1 MKFNSDK
8 YFYLRNIKVSITL
21 SLVLIIIAFL
31 ILPGEKINRK
41 KTVSYS
47 EPLIKL
53 MQIPST
59 KISLPT
65 KSKSFNPELK
75 IFIDEP
81 DILPDV
87 TINDEKKV
95 LNDDAKIS
103 GNGLVNYNEDLNI
116 ERETFIISEQLI
128 EVLPQNEEGIKGT
141 IKFELLITG
150 NGDVKEYRI
159 LSNTLNSEEKTS
171 EIINAVLKSKW
182 QPSPYY
188 DSEIEYR
195 IEKTYK
201 FN

>member
-1 MKFNSDK
+1 M
-8 YFYLRNIKVSITL
+8 
-21 SLVLIIIAFL
+21 
-31 ILPGEKINRK
+31 
-41 KTVSYS
+41 
-47 EPLIKL
+47 
-53 MQIPST
+53 
-59 KISLPT
+59 
-65 KSKSFNPELK
+65 
-75 IFIDEP
+75 
-81 DILPDV
+81 
-87 TINDEKKV
+87 
-95 LNDDAKIS
+95 
-103 GNGLVNYNEDLNI
+103 
-116 ERETFIISEQLI
+116 I